1 MPEKQPGLFH
11 FMNRLLTTIGMLFSF
26 TLLDVSSLPAQTNS
40 APLAPA
46 RLPGHGLKQHDF
58 FYAGEGK
65 QEQMFIVRG
74 GKLAQ
79 SYLYNGRGEI
89 SDATL
94 MGNGDIFFAHQFGV
108 TEITA
113 DRRVVWNFDA
123 PTNTEIHT
131 AQPIGTNHV
140 WFIEN
145 GDPAKLVVMEKSSGA
160 VEREFVLP
168 VGNPRGTHG
177 QFRHARLTDAGTLLV
192 AHMDLGRV
200 CEYDTTGKELWG
212 IKVPGIWSVAPLK
225 NGNILTAGH
234 QGVAEINR
242 KGDVVWKW
250 VPSDTPAYRMANVQ
264 QATRLPNGNTLINN
278 WYSEWSRQPDPTNAP
293 VQAIEITPRKKVVW
307 ALRSWSDPNIGP
319 STTIQ
324 LLDKKSV
331 PENVRFG
338 EFK

>member
-1 MPEKQPGLFH
+1 
-11 FMNRLLTTIGMLFSF
+11 MNRFLITIGWLSAV
-26 TLLDVSSLPAQTNS
+26 TLSGASTIQAQTNI

-46 RLPGHGLKQHDF
+46 RLPGRGLARHDF

-74 GKLAQ
+74 GKVAQ
-79 SYLYNGRGEI
+79 SYVYNGRGEI

-94 MGNGDIFFAHQFGV
+94 MSTGDIFFAHQFGV
-108 TEITA
+108 TEISA
-113 DRRVVWNFDA
+113 DRRVVWNYDA

-131 AQPIGTNHV
+131 GQPIGTNRV

-145 GDPAKLVVMEKSSGA
+145 GDPAKLVVMDKTTGT

-168 VGNPRGTHG
+168 VGNPKGTHG
-177 QFRHARLTDAGTLLV
+177 QFRHARLTEAGTLLV

-200 CEYDTTGKELWG
+200 CEYDTTGKELWS

-225 NGNILTAGH
+225 NGNILTAGGR
-234 QGVAEINR
+234 GVAEMNR
-242 KGDVVWKW
+242 KGETVWKW
-250 VPSDTPAYRMANVQ
+250 TPPDTPAYRMANVQ

-278 WYSEWSRQPDPTNAP
+278 WFNEWSGRLDSNNLP

-307 ALRSWSDPNIGP
+307 ALRSWTDPDLGP

-338 EFK
+338 EFR

>member
-1 MPEKQPGLFH
+1 MKRFIFTSGLLFAVALSGVPGV
-11 FMNRLLTTIGMLFSF
+11 R
-26 TLLDVSSLPAQTNS
+26 AQTNT
-40 APLAPA
+40 APPAPA
-46 RLPGHGLKQHDF
+46 RLPGRGLKQHDF

-65 QEQMFIVRG
+65 LEQMFIVRG
-74 GKLAQ
+74 GKVAE

-94 MGNGDIFFAHQFGV
+94 MANGDILFAHQFGV
-108 TEITA
+108 TEISA
-113 DRRVVWNFDA
+113 DRRVVWNYDA

-131 AQPIGTNHV
+131 AQPIGINRV

-145 GDPAKLVVMEKSSGA
+145 GDPAKLVVMEKATGT

-168 VGNPRGTHG
+168 VGNPKGTHG

-200 CEYDTTGKELWG
+200 CEYDATGKELWS

-225 NGNILTAGH
+225 NGNILTAGR
-234 QGVAEINR
+234 QGVAELNR

-250 VPSDTPAYRMANVQ
+250 VPADTPAYRMSSVQ

-278 WYSEWSRQPDPTNAP
+278 WFNEWSGKVDPTNAP
-293 VQAIEITPRKKVVW
+293 VQAIEITHRKKVVW
-307 ALRSWSDPNIGP
+307 ALRSWSDPDLGP

-324 LLDKKSV
+324 VLDKKSV

>member
-1 MPEKQPGLFH
+1 MKRFLITLGWLSTVMLPGASAI
-11 FMNRLLTTIGMLFSF
+11 R
-26 TLLDVSSLPAQTNS
+26 AQTNT
-40 APLAPA
+40 APLAPT
-46 RLPGHGLKQHDF
+46 RLPGHGLARHDF

-65 QEQMFIVRG
+65 QEQMFVVRG
-74 GKLAQ
+74 GKVAQ
-79 SYLYNGRGEI
+79 SYVYNGRGEI

-94 MGNGDIFFAHQFGV
+94 MSTGDIFFAHQFGV
-108 TEITA
+108 TEISA
-113 DRRVVWNFDA
+113 DRRVVWNYDA

-131 AQPIGTNHV
+131 GQPIGTNRV

-145 GDPAKLVVMEKSSGA
+145 GNPAKLVVMDKATGT

-168 VGNPRGTHG
+168 VGNPKGTHG

-200 CEYDTTGKELWG
+200 CEYDATGKELWS

-225 NGNILTAGH
+225 NGNILTAGGR
-234 QGVAEINR
+234 GVAELNR
-242 KGDVVWKW
+242 KGEAVWKW
-250 VPSDTPAYRMANVQ
+250 TPQDTPAYRMANVQ
-264 QATRLPNGNTLINN
+264 QATRLPNGNALINN
-278 WYSEWSRQPDPTNAP
+278 WFNEWSGKLDSNNLP
-293 VQAIEITPRKKVVW
+293 VQAIEITPRKKIVW
-307 ALRSWSDPNIGP
+307 ALRSWTDPDLGP

>member
-1 MPEKQPGLFH
+1 
-11 FMNRLLTTIGMLFSF
+11 MNRFIVTTGLLFAIAPFDIYNLS
-26 TLLDVSSLPAQTNS
+26 AQTNTP
-40 APLAPA
+40 PLAPA
-46 RLPGHGLKQHDF
+46 RLPGSGLKRHDF

-74 GKLAQ
+74 DKVAQ
-79 SYLYNGRGEI
+79 SYVYNGRGEI

-94 MGNGDIFFAHQFGV
+94 MSGGDILFAHQFGV
-108 TEITA
+108 TEISA
-113 DRRVVWNFDA
+113 DRRVVWNYDA

-131 AQPIGTNHV
+131 AQPIGTNRV

-145 GDPAKLVVMEKSSGA
+145 GNPAKLVVMNKATGT

-168 VGNPRGTHG
+168 VGNPKGTHG

-200 CEYDTTGKELWG
+200 CEYDATGKELWS

-225 NGNILTAGH
+225 NGNILTAGR
-234 QGVAEINR
+234 QGVAELNR
-242 KGDVVWKW
+242 RGEPVWQW
-250 VPSDTPAYRMANVQ
+250 TPSDTPAYKMSNVQ

-278 WYSEWSRQPDPTNAP
+278 WFNEWSGKLDPTNAP
-293 VQAIEITPRKKVVW
+293 VQAIEITRRKKVVW
-307 ALRSWSDPNIGP
+307 ALRSWNDPNLGP

-338 EFK
+338 EFR

>member
-1 MPEKQPGLFH
+1 
-11 FMNRLLTTIGMLFSF
+11 MNRFPITMGLLSAVA
-26 TLLDVSSLPAQTNS
+26 LLGVSSLPAQTNNV
-40 APLAPA
+40 PLAPS
-46 RLPGHGLKQHDF
+46 RLPGHGLARHDF

-65 QEQMFIVRG
+65 TEQMFIVRG
-74 GKLAQ
+74 GKVVE

-89 SDATL
+89 SDATFL
-94 MGNGDIFFAHQFGV
+94 ANGDIFFAHQFGV
-108 TEITA
+108 TEISA

-131 AQPIGTNHV
+131 GQPIGTNRV

-145 GDPAKLVVMEKSSGA
+145 GDPAKLVVMDKTAGT

-168 VGNPRGTHG
+168 VGNPKGTHG

-200 CEYDTTGKELWG
+200 CEYEATGKELWS
-212 IKVPGIWSVAPLK
+212 IKVPGIWSVTPLK
-225 NGNILTAGH
+225 NGNILTAGK
-234 QGVAEINR
+234 QGVAELNR
-242 KGDVVWKW
+242 RGDTVWKW
-250 VPSDTPAYRMANVQ
+250 TPPDAPAYQIANVQ

-278 WYSEWSRQPDPTNAP
+278 WFNEWSGKLDSNNLP
-293 VQAIEITPRKKVVW
+293 VQAIEITPRRKVVW
-307 ALRSWSDPNIGP
+307 ALRSWTDPDLGP